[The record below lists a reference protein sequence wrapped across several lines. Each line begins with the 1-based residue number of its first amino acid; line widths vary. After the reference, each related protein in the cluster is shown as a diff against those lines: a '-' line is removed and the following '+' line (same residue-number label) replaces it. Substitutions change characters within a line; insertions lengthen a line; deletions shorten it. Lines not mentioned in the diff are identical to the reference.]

1 MHRRICR
8 RTQPYLLRFCMQR
21 NYDQSSAPPA
31 GAVPAA
37 KHSRGGAMHACMPP
51 HDGCSLPPAAERL
64 KQHRPGVRDHRA
76 WRAVGGASADRGFD
90 QFDGYSCACLLT
102 EGRSRI
108 RAAARLG
115 RVVRTGSARVA
126 RGEIHHVMGRRSA
139 GAPPGRCAST
149 WNNDGSAAGRGVH
162 FPCNYAQRKH
172 CPTGRPA
179 PYTHA
184 LLVLLLPGSLRRSSA
199 GGRSTREEYILLR
212 TRTCQAATG
221 STVHVICYSS
231 STTPANALLKVESYT
246 LME

>member
-1 MHRRICR
+1 MHRPICR

-31 GAVPAA
+31 GAVPTA

-149 WNNDGSAAGRGVH
+149 WNNDGSAAGRGGSISRAITHSESTV
-162 FPCNYAQRKH
+162 PPA
-172 CPTGRPA
+172 GRPA
-179 PYTHA
+179 PY
-184 LLVLLLPGSLRRSSA
+184 LV
-199 GGRSTREEYILLR
+199 
-212 TRTCQAATG
+212 
-221 STVHVICYSS
+221 
-231 STTPANALLKVESYT
+231 
-246 LME
+246 